1 MTSPVFETVPPD
13 PIAYLD
19 RLAVSELGREYKATM
34 LAALA
39 VEPGHTVVDLGCGP
53 GTDLPALA
61 EAVGSGG
68 TVLGVDHDREAV
80 DTAADRTAHLLQ
92 VSARLADLHELP
104 LADASCDRAR
114 TDRVLQHV
122 ADPSLALREA
132 RRVLRPG
139 GLLVLGEP
147 DWGTLTVDHPDAAL
161 TAAYTRYVTDHAV
174 RNGRIGSQLPRLAA
188 ESGLDVV
195 DVHPITPV
203 FRQVGPADL
212 VLGLQ
217 RVTRRAVAA
226 GYFSAPDADRWLTH
240 LATGPFLATVTFH
253 VVTARA

>member
-1 MTSPVFETVPPD
+1 MTSRVFESVPPD

-19 RLAVSELGREYKATM
+19 RLAVSELGREYKSVM

-39 VEPGHTVVDLGCGP
+39 VEPGQTLVDLGCGP
-53 GTDLPALA
+53 GANLPALA
-61 EAVGSGG
+61 AATGPEG

-80 DTAADRTAHLLQ
+80 DAAAERTAHLLQ
-92 VSARLADLHELP
+92 VDVRLGDLHELP
-104 LADASCDRAR
+104 LADGSCDRAR

-122 ADPSLALREA
+122 ADPALALREA

-161 TAAYTRYVTDHAV
+161 TAAYTRYVTDQAV
-174 RNGRIGSQLPRLAA
+174 RNARIGSQLPRLAA
-188 ESGLDVV
+188 ESGLEVL
-195 DVHPITPV
+195 DVHPLTPV
-203 FRQVGPADL
+203 FREVGAADR

-226 GYFSAPDADRWLTH
+226 GYFSPDDADRWLTH
-240 LATGPFLATVTFH
+240 LATGTFLATVTFH